1 MIEYI
6 IFCVSCLCTIL
17 FFLLTEIFPTSDRTV
32 TTLSEALPYYFW
44 EDQKVG
50 VELQRNSLPPGVS
63 ECSVV
68 LKASLPNCYEVFPE
82 QVEPVSSIVSISVT
96 SCPTKPYFITM
107 VHRGGRDAQV
117 FKVIRFDDG
126 VVSEQVGG
134 DGGAGGGDGVVHVQA
149 GDRDGGGDDVVVRE
163 VKCTEIKT
171 KTFSIK
177 VSCTHSEE
185 EFVVVSKKA
194 NAVFG
199 AHVYF
204 DDKEYNLHL
213 TLARNIPVYTKVRCC
228 PKWQRLVWS

>member
-1 MIEYI
+1 MYN
-6 IFCVSCLCTIL
+6 FL
-17 FFLLTEIFPTSDRTV
+17 FLLTEIFPTNDRTV

-50 VELQRNSLPPGVS
+50 VELQRNSLPPGES

-68 LKASLPNCYEVFPE
+68 LKASLPNCYEVFPD
-82 QVEPVSSIVSISVT
+82 QIEPVSSVVSISVT
-96 SCPTKPYFITM
+96 PCPTEPYFVTM
-107 VHRGGRDAQV
+107 VHRGGEDPAQV
-117 FKVIRFDDG
+117 FKVIRFDNG

-134 DGGAGGGDGVVHVQA
+134 DGGDCGGDGVVHVQA
-149 GDRDGGGDDVVVRE
+149 GDMDGGSDDVAVRQ
-163 VKCTEIKT
+163 VRFIEIETNK
-171 KTFSIK
+171 FSVR

-194 NAVFG
+194 KAVFS

-204 DDKEYNLHL
+204 DDKEQNLHL
-213 TLARNIPVYTKVRCC
+213 TLARNFPVYTKVRCC